1 MRLILFLNFCRAFRA
16 KPFQYIVD
24 TAQRKSFRHLYY
36 RRRDILEAECLVA
49 LFAMKM
55 SVQII
60 DFARTAGAAYRIFKR
75 PRPVVNAV
83 YQVMRKE
90 KSDGKYSGNGIW
102 HSRLRRGGSNQHKQ
116 RRYQSACNRIQ
127 HIFQIEQRDGAACL

>member
-90 KSDGKYSGNGIW
+90 KSDGAED
-102 HSRLRRGGSNQHKQ
+102 RRFI
-116 RRYQSACNRIQ
+116 NRIQ

>member
-36 RRRDILEAECLVA
+36 RRRDILEAECFVA

-90 KSDGKYSGNGIW
+90 KSDGAED
-102 HSRLRRGGSNQHKQ
+102 RRFI
-116 RRYQSACNRIQ
+116 NRIQ
-127 HIFQIEQRDGAACL
+127 HIFQIE